1 MLWKFFVNL
10 FGSLSIL
17 SFSSLLIKKKKKK
30 EKDRHLAVFCLLIS
44 ANIIYMFIYLHKL
57 LCKKKAE
64 RKQNFCKINEKKV
77 FDIFIYKTFFFLIKI
92 HFNFPE
98 FFFFTLQ
105 VIIHFHNLNV
115 RHAARHYRH
124 QQNKTLAI

>member
-1 MLWKFFVNL
+1 
-10 FGSLSIL
+10 
-17 SFSSLLIKKKKKK
+17 
-30 EKDRHLAVFCLLIS
+30 
-44 ANIIYMFIYLHKL
+44 MFIYLHKL

-98 FFFFTLQ
+98 FFFFHIAGYNTFSQSQCSPCSSTLSPPAEQ
-105 VIIHFHNLNV
+105 DTRNIGIE
-115 RHAARHYRH
+115 
-124 QQNKTLAI
+124 KTYPTSNDGSLF